1 MFEYLLA
8 DYLYHYH
15 SGERNIISSREL
27 EATFRIRGS
36 ELRRMI
42 NHLRVDGIP
51 ICSTDKGYF
60 YAETEEEL
68 QRTIR
73 QLQSRI
79 KKIAHAE
86 RGLIKAWRERFTD
99 SGQITFLL
107 EGGDTD

>member
-1 MFEYLLA
+1 MFEDLLS

-42 NHLRVDGIP
+42 NHLRADGIP

-60 YAETEEEL
+60 YAETNEEL
-68 QRTIR
+68 ERTIR

-79 KKIAHAE
+79 KKIARAE
-86 RGLIKAWRERFTD
+86 HGLVKALERRTN
-99 SGQITFLL
+99 SNQITFPL